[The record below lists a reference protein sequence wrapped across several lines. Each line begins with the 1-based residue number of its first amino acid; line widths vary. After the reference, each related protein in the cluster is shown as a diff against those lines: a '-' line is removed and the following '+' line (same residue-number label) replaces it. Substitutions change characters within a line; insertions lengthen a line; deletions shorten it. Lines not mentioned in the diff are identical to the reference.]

1 MQLYNQREGEPQ
13 QTNLSGSDTNEKM
26 RSICDITSNA
36 QSRCLKLTQ
45 KTTTKTWTEFSE
57 KIMHDYS
64 TSLCQEYASK
74 YLDRC
79 FSGTAPTLT
88 RLRLA
93 SPGTEKAWLEVQIS
107 YLNTFCGTEKKM
119 DNLQIDAISNAFV
132 NSYGY
137 IKLTELMV
145 FFANIASGKFGKF
158 YGAVDPMQIM
168 SNFCEFMKYRSV
180 MLDKIESERRN
191 EERNKMLNNPRCI
204 TREQYEAQKKQNE
217 K

>member
-1 MQLYNQREGEPQ
+1 MQLYNEREGEQ
-13 QTNLSGSDTNEKM
+13 QQMNLSGSDTNG
-26 RSICDITSNA
+26 RTRNICNITSSG
-36 QSRCLKLTQ
+36 QCPKSSQETM
-45 KTTTKTWTEFSE
+45 TKMSAVFSE

-64 TSLCQEYASK
+64 PLLCQEYASK

-93 SPGTEKAWLEVQIS
+93 SPGTEKTWLEAQIS

-168 SNFCEFMKYRSV
+168 TNFCEFMKYRSV
-180 MLDKIESERRN
+180 MLDKIESERRSA
-191 EERNKMLNNPRCI
+191 EREAMLNNPKCI
-204 TREQYEAQKKQNE
+204 TRAEYEAQKKQNA

>member
-1 MQLYNQREGEPQ
+1 
-13 QTNLSGSDTNEKM
+13 
-26 RSICDITSNA
+26 
-36 QSRCLKLTQ
+36 
-45 KTTTKTWTEFSE
+45 
-57 KIMHDYS
+57 MHDYS
-64 TSLCQEYASK
+64 PLLCQEYASK

-93 SPGTEKAWLEVQIS
+93 SPGTEKTWLEAQIS

-168 SNFCEFMKYRSV
+168 TNFCEFMKYRSV
-180 MLDKIESERRN
+180 MLDKIESERRSA
-191 EERNKMLNNPRCI
+191 EREAMLNNPKCI
-204 TREQYEAQKKQNE
+204 TRAEYEAQKKQNA

>member
-1 MQLYNQREGEPQ
+1 
-13 QTNLSGSDTNEKM
+13 
-26 RSICDITSNA
+26 
-36 QSRCLKLTQ
+36 LKQ
-45 KTTTKTWTEFSE
+45 ETTTPRKLKAFSE

-64 TSLCQEYASK
+64 PLLCQEYASK

-93 SPGTEKAWLEVQIS
+93 SPGTEKTWLEAQIS

-168 SNFCEFMKYRSV
+168 TNFCEFLKYRSI
-180 MLDKIESERRN
+180 MLDKIESDRRS
-191 EERNKMLNNPRCI
+191 EERNKMINNPKCI
-204 TREQYEAQKKQNE
+204 TREQYEAQKKQNA

>member
-13 QTNLSGSDTNEKM
+13 RMNLSGSDTNERMKN
-26 RSICDITSNA
+26 ICSITSSGQCQN
-36 QSRCLKLTQ
+36 LTQ
-45 KTTTKTWTEFSE
+45 KTTTIKTLTAFSE

-64 TSLCQEYASK
+64 PLLCQEYTSK

-93 SPGTEKAWLEVQIS
+93 SPGTEKTWLEAQIS

-119 DNLQIDAISNAFV
+119 DNLQIDTISNAFV

-168 SNFCEFMKYRSV
+168 TNFCEFMKYRSV
-180 MLDKIESERRN
+180 MLDKIESERRS
-191 EERNKMLNNPRCI
+191 EERNKMLSNPKCI
-204 TREQYEAQKKQNE
+204 TREQYEAQKKQNA

>member
-13 QTNLSGSDTNEKM
+13 RMNLSGSDTNERMK
-26 RSICDITSNA
+26 SICNITSNA
-36 QSRCLKLTQ
+36 QCLKLTQ
-45 KTTTKTWTEFSE
+45 KTTTKTLTEFSE

-64 TSLCQEYASK
+64 PLLCQEYASK

-88 RLRLA
+88 RLRLS
-93 SPGTEKAWLEVQIS
+93 SPGTEKTWLEAQIS

-168 SNFCEFMKYRSV
+168 TNFCEFMKYRSV
-180 MLDKIESERRN
+180 MLDKIESERRSA
-191 EERNKMLNNPRCI
+191 ERNKMLSNPKCI
-204 TREQYEAQKKQNE
+204 TREQYEAQKKQNA